1 MMKHT
6 TSHARRAG
14 NRRFLP
20 TALALVG
27 LLALPAVGCND
38 LLEVNDPDIVTPDN
52 LQDELGLQTL
62 RNGALSNF
70 NEAWSAGGW
79 NNGGVVMISGLM
91 SDEWMHAGTFP
102 TRRELDRREIQIKG
116 NTTLDNFFFQMQRA
130 RADLERA
137 AIQIERAV
145 SDASTDARIPEM
157 RTYTGFM
164 YVAFG
169 ENYCSGVPF
178 SETIDSIYY
187 GEPLTTSE
195 MLERAVGHFDA
206 ALSHPAAD
214 VDIANL
220 ARVGKGRALLSLGR
234 YAEAGTAVAAVPDDW
249 IVHNWHSN
257 VAPPRTISGTYHL
270 NYEAGRWSVADAEG
284 GNGLAFRSGNDP
296 RVPWSDEGIGFDSET
311 PLYWFLSASSRTDRF
326 PLASGVEARLIEAE
340 AALESGGGWLGI
352 LNNLRQDYI
361 TYADLL
367 YPDHPSAG
375 TLTPLADP
383 GTPDERVDLLFSE
396 RAFWL
401 FNTAHRL
408 GDLRRLV
415 RQYGRATESVF
426 PTGAY
431 FKGGSYGTDV
441 NIPVP
446 QPEEN
451 NPNFAQCIDRDP

>member
-1 MMKHT
+1 MTKHT
-6 TSHARRAG
+6 TSHARREG

-20 TALALVG
+20 VALALVG
-27 LLALPAVGCND
+27 LLALPAAGCND
-38 LLEVNDPDIVTPDN
+38 ILQVNDPDIVTPDN
-52 LQDELGLQTL
+52 LKDELGLQTL

-79 NNGGVVMISGLM
+79 AEGGIVMISGLM
-91 SDEWMHAGTFP
+91 SDEWMHSGTFP

-116 NTTLDNFFFQMQRA
+116 NGTLDNMFFQLQRA

-137 AIQIERAV
+137 ALQIERTV
-145 SDASTDARIPEM
+145 TDPSADERIPEM
-157 RTYTGFM
+157 RTYSGFT

-187 GEPLTTSE
+187 GEPLTTTQT
-195 MLERAVGHFDA
+195 LERAVEHFDA
-206 ALSHPAAD
+206 ALGHPAIDAD
-214 VDIANL
+214 IENL
-220 ARVGKGRALLSLGR
+220 ARIGKGRALLGLNR
-234 YAEAGTAVAAVPDDW
+234 YAEAATAVSTVPSDW
-249 IVHNWHSN
+249 VVYNWASN
-257 VAPPRTISGTYHL
+257 VSVPRTISGTFHL
-270 NYEAGRWSVADAEG
+270 NYEAGRWSIADNQG
-284 GNGLAFRSGNDP
+284 GNGLPFRAANDP

-311 PLYWFLSASSRTDRF
+311 PLYWFLSASTRSDRF

-340 AALESGGGWLGI
+340 AALESGGAWLAI
-352 LNNLRQDYI
+352 LNNLRQSYN

-367 YPDHPSAG
+367 YPDNPSHG
-375 TLTPLADP
+375 TLPPLVDP
-383 GTPDERVDLLFSE
+383 GTAAAREDLLFSE

-408 GDLRRLV
+408 GDMRRLI

-431 FKGGSYGTDV
+431 FKGGSYGVDV

-451 NPNFAQCIDRDP
+451 NPNFAQCIDRNP

>member
-6 TSHARRAG
+6 TSHALRAG

-20 TALALVG
+20 AALALVG
-27 LLALPAVGCND
+27 LLVLPAVGCND
-38 LLEVNDPDIVTPDN
+38 ILEVSDPDIVTPDN

-91 SDEWMHAGTFP
+91 SDEWMHSGTFP

-137 AIQIERAV
+137 AIQIEHTV
-145 SDASTDARIPEM
+145 PDASTDARIPEM
-157 RTYTGFM
+157 RTYAGFM
-164 YVAFG
+164 YIAFG

-178 SETIDSIYY
+178 SETIDSIHY

-195 MLERAVGHFDA
+195 ILERAVGHFDA

-284 GNGLAFRSGNDP
+284 GNGLAFRSASDP
-296 RVPWSDEGIGFDSET
+296 RVPWSDEGVGFDSET
-311 PLYWFLSASSRTDRF
+311 PLYWFLSASSRADRF

-340 AALESGGGWLGI
+340 AALASGGGWLAI
-352 LNNLRQDYI
+352 LNDLRQGYDA
-361 TYADLL
+361 YADLL
-367 YPDHPSAG
+367 YPDHVSHG
-375 TLTPLADP
+375 TLPALTDP
-383 GTPDERVDLLFSE
+383 GSTAAREDLLFSE